1 MRRGNISNN
10 SQIKMFNIL
19 FFYKIF
25 HLEFKKNPIGQ
36 KKKTKNFQIKLLPS
50 INPRFSIK
58 ELQSLLTLTIQGV
71 KYCLVKL
78 TVAKVDPKICWTL

>member
-10 SQIKMFNIL
+10 SQIKMFKIL

-36 KKKTKNFQIKLLPS
+36 KKKNKKLSDKIVAFNKSQIF
-50 INPRFSIK
+50 N
-58 ELQSLLTLTIQGV
+58 
-71 KYCLVKL
+71 
-78 TVAKVDPKICWTL
+78 

>member
-10 SQIKMFNIL
+10 SQIKMFKIL

-36 KKKTKNFQIKLLPS
+36 KKTKKLSDKIVAFNKSQIF
-50 INPRFSIK
+50 N
-58 ELQSLLTLTIQGV
+58 
-71 KYCLVKL
+71 
-78 TVAKVDPKICWTL
+78 